1 MKYVKPSI
9 KMVAMTEKDPILA
22 GSDTSLSIDAT
33 QSISNDKALSKEA
46 LPIEETPMTHMKSLW
61 ED

>member
-1 MKYVKPSI
+1 
-9 KMVAMTEKDPILA
+9 MVAMTEKDPILA